1 MLVIAM
7 AVLVPA
13 GETHAASSAGFPSGF
28 EGYHDY
34 AETTAALAAAA
45 EEHPGILRRFS
56 IGRSHEGRE
65 IWAVKISDNVATDE
79 SEPEVLMDSLHHA
92 REHLTVEMALR
103 VIDLLTD
110 NYRAN
115 PANIQSQLER
125 RVTNIVRSREIWIL
139 PMVNPDGG
147 EYDLSGQDG
156 QFMNWRRNTQPIDET
171 AAPGIDL
178 NRNWG
183 FKWGCC
189 GGSSGKPGTS
199 TFRGEYAWQAPE
211 VAALRDFV
219 LGRVVRGRQQIR
231 AAISWH
237 AFNEEIMWPY
247 GYTTADLPRTMSPD
261 DLVAF
266 QAIGHGMAALNGYVA
281 QQLSDLYVLD
291 GGASDWLYGDQRIF
305 AFLVEMYPTDG
316 SDAGGFYPLDTVIT
330 RETERNDEM
339 VLYFLENADCP
350 YRAAGLGVTHCGSLN
365 DDFETTRGWRL
376 NSGGSD
382 TATIGTWERAT
393 AQESRSSTGIKQ
405 RAYGYSGATSL
416 VTGALRGAS
425 VSANDVDGGV
435 TSAESPSIGLGA
447 PGSIGWTLAFRYTFA
462 HNSAATAADY
472 LRISVNGTPVFTQV
486 GNRASRNAVWAP
498 VTVSLDTFAGQSVRI
513 LVSAADLGSDSLVEA
528 AIDDVRVY
536 RVP

>member
-7 AVLVPA
+7 GVLMAPGTTSA
-13 GETHAASSAGFPSGF
+13 TSTAGFPSGF
-28 EGYHDY
+28 EDYHDY
-34 AETTAALAAAA
+34 AETSAALAAAA
-45 EEHPGILRRFS
+45 EAHPGILRLFS

-79 SEPEVLMDSLHHA
+79 TEPEVLMDSLHHA

-103 VIDLLTD
+103 VIHLLAD

-115 PANIQSQLER
+115 PVNIETDLQR
-125 RVTNIVRSREIWIL
+125 RVTKIVRSREIWIV

-147 EYDLSGQDG
+147 EYDLSGPDG
-156 QFMNWRRNTQPIDET
+156 QFMNWRRNTQPIVET

-189 GGSSGKPGTS
+189 GGSSSVPGSS
-199 TFRGEYAWQAPE
+199 TYRGQYAWQAPE

-219 LGRVVRGRQQIR
+219 LGRVVNGRQQIR

-266 QAIGHGMAALNGYVA
+266 RALGEGMAALNGYVA

-316 SDAGGFYPLDTVIT
+316 SDAGGFYPPDDVIE
-330 RETERNDEM
+330 RETMRNDEM
-339 VLYFLENADCP
+339 VLHFLENADCP
-350 YRAAGLGVTHCGSLN
+350 YRAAGLATTHCGPLN
-365 DDFETTRGWRL
+365 DDFEATRGWRL
-376 NSGGSD
+376 NPGGSD

-393 AQESRSSTGIKQ
+393 AEESRSSTGIKQ
-405 RAYGYSGATSL
+405 RAYGYSGAASL
-416 VTGALRGAS
+416 VTGALRGGS
-425 VSANDVDGGV
+425 VSANDVDSGV
-435 TSAESPSIGLGA
+435 TSIESPSIALGA
-447 PGSIGWTLAFRYTFA
+447 AASGWTLAFRYAFA
-462 HNSAATAADY
+462 HNSAATAVDY
-472 LRISVNGTPVFTQV
+472 LRVSVNGTPVFARV
-486 GNRASRNAVWAP
+486 GNRSPRNAVWTP
-498 VTVSLDTFAGQSVRI
+498 VTVSIDAFAGQSVRI
-513 LVSAADLGSDSLVEA
+513 LVSAADLGNDSLVEA
-528 AIDDVRVY
+528 AIDDLRVY